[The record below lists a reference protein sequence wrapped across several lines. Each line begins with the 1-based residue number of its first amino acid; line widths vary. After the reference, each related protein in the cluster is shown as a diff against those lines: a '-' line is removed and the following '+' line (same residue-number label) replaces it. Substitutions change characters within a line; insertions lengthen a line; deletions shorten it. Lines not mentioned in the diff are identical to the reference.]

1 MELFGWFKMI
11 RDAYSRPSVSHQMFL
26 YGPLNFLRSLVSE
39 SRYLLA
45 IVPDFQRRYVELELG
60 CLNAV

>member
-1 MELFGWFKMI
+1 MLTHDQVFPIKI
-11 RDAYSRPSVSHQMFL
+11 FL
-26 YGPLNFLRSLVSE
+26 YGPLSFLRSLVSE

-45 IVPDFQRRYVELELG
+45 TVLDFQRRYVERKLG